1 MKPAFTFS
9 EIREVE
15 KSIISKEGIPSL
27 LLMENA
33 GRNTFDVIT
42 SLFPDIEDYS
52 IYIFCGKGNN
62 AGDGFVIARHFLI
75 NNIPVNILNASGDS
89 SLSGDALINFELLN
103 KLDSSLIFIETL
115 DERNIQ
121 NFFSEIKKQKGKIL
135 VIDSILGSGIKGEVT
150 DIFKEIIDCINTL
163 RTKNKKVLII
173 SVDVPSGLSGNEVQG
188 SVINADYT
196 ITMGAVK
203 TELLYG
209 SGKDSSGN
217 LFVVPIG
224 ITGDLLERYNIYNK
238 YLVSPDDISNLF
250 PRRKKTSYKYSNGKS
265 LIIGG
270 SKGLSGAVIM
280 SSLSAL
286 KSGSGAVLAAFPKSI
301 SAHFNRKLF
310 EVIKTELNET
320 AGGSI
325 AADSYRT
332 LTKQIDK
339 ADAVLIGPGIS
350 LDPDT
355 AKFLRD
361 VIINCPKPLVID
373 ADALTLLAEDIEILN
388 NRNSDS
394 EIILTPHL
402 GEFSRLCKIDV
413 NEIIKDRFTVVREF
427 ASKYNVN
434 IVLKSETSISCT
446 TEGSIYINNTGNEL
460 LGSAGSG
467 DVLSGI
473 IVSFLAQSGDV
484 STAMICGNHILG
496 RLADL
501 FLEKYGNKQ
510 SASQQDLIK
519 LLPEVISEVLN

>member
-15 KSIISKEGIPSL
+15 NTIIDKDGIPSL

-33 GRNTFDVIT
+33 GKNAFDVIA
-42 SLFPDIEDYS
+42 SLFPDIENHS
-52 IYIFCGKGNN
+52 IYIFCGKGSN
-62 AGDGFVIARHFLI
+62 AGDGLVIARHLLI

-89 SLSGDALINFELLN
+89 GLSGDALVNFELLT
-103 KLDSSLIFIETL
+103 KLGSPLIFTETF
-115 DERNIQ
+115 DESNIQ
-121 NFFSEIKKQKGKIL
+121 NLFSEIKKQKGKIL
-135 VIDSILGSGIKGEVT
+135 IIDALLGSGIKGEVT
-150 DIFKEIIDCINTL
+150 GIFKDIIDSLNSV
-163 RTKNKKVLII
+163 RSKNKKVSVI
-173 SVDVPSGLSGNEVQG
+173 SVDVPSGLSGSERQV
-188 SVINADYT
+188 SIINADYT

-209 SGKDSSGN
+209 KGKDNSGN

-224 ITGDLLERYNIYNK
+224 ITGDLLEKYNSYNK
-238 YLVSPDDISNLF
+238 FLVESGDINNLF
-250 PRRKKTSYKYSNGKS
+250 PVRKKTSYKYSNGKT

-286 KSGSGAVLAAFPKSI
+286 KSGSGAVLAAFPISI
-301 SAHFNRKLF
+301 AAHFGRKLF

-320 AGGSI
+320 AAGSI
-325 AADSYRT
+325 SADSYQA

-339 ADAVLIGPGIS
+339 ADAVLIGPGLSI
-350 LDPDT
+350 DAET
-355 AKFLRD
+355 AKFLCD

-373 ADALTLLAEDIEILN
+373 ADALTLLAEDIDLLKHRKSE
-388 NRNSDS
+388 S

-402 GEFSRLCKIDV
+402 GEFSRLAKIDV
-413 NEIIKDRFTVVREF
+413 MEIIKNRFLVVREF
-427 ASKYNVN
+427 TEKYKVNV
-434 IVLKSETSISCT
+434 VLKSETSFSCT
-446 TEGSIYINNTGNEL
+446 TDGSIYINNTGNEL
-460 LGSAGSG
+460 LASAGSG

-473 IVSFLAQSGDV
+473 IVSLLGQSGDV
-484 STAMICGNHILG
+484 PTAIICGNYIHG

-510 SASQQDLIK
+510 SASQQDMIK